1 VATRKRKRSSAVTKP
16 QRRDNPAALRTIKAL
31 FPTVGMKRVEALRRI
46 DPEFCRLFQDFTYG
60 GLYTRTVLDQRVRE
74 LCALAALAVVGK
86 PTQLRSHIRAAFL
99 AGATW
104 AEVIEVFIQVTTY
117 AGFPAAIAALDL
129 LEEFRDEFGPA
140 GA

>member
-1 VATRKRKRSSAVTKP
+1 M
-16 QRRDNPAALRTIKAL
+16 IEAL

-46 DPEFCRLFQDFTYG
+46 DPEFCRMFEDFAYG

-74 LCALAALAVVGK
+74 LCALAALAVVGR

-104 AEVIEVFIQVTTY
+104 AEVAEVFIQVTTY
-117 AGFPAAIAALDL
+117 AGFPAAIGALDL
-129 LEEFRDEFGPA
+129 LEEFRDEFGPRDE
-140 GA
+140 